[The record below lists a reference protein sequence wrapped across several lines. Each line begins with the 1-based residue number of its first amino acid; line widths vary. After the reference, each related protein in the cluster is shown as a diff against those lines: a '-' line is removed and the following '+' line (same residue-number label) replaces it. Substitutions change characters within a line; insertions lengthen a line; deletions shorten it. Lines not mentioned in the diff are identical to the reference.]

1 MRGGLATPRYWW
13 AQPNIFGIN
22 GGYNSDPGIYHMLFH
37 GEGIRTLNHWFRF
50 VDNLVLPSVL
60 YYFLYFSVLTAN

>member
-37 GEGIRTLNHWFRF
+37 GEGVRTLNPGISCSLRH
-50 VDNLVLPSVL
+50 SVRVHMKPKTC
-60 YYFLYFSVLTAN
+60 SHIPAW

>member
-13 AQPNIFGIN
+13 AQPKNFGIN

-37 GEGIRTLNHWFRF
+37 GEGIRTLKPPFF
-50 VDNLVLPSVL
+50 MDS
-60 YYFLYFSVLTAN
+60 FTAD

>member
-22 GGYNSDPGIYHMLFH
+22 GGYNSEPGIYHMLLH
-37 GEGIRTLNHWFRF
+37 GEGIMTLN
-50 VDNLVLPSVL
+50 V
-60 YYFLYFSVLTAN
+60 